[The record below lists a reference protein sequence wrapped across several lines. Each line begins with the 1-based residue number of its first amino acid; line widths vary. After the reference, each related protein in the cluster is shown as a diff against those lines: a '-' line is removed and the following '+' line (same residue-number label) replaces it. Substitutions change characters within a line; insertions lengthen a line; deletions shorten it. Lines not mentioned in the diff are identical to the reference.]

1 MSKDIL
7 SLISS
12 KMNTFSKG
20 QKLIANYILS
30 SYDKAAFMTA
40 SKLGKTVHVSESTVV
55 RFASEL
61 KYDGYP
67 AMQKALQEM
76 IRNKLTS
83 IQRIEVTNDIIGN
96 QDVVSTVMQSDME
109 KIRLTMEE
117 IDRDSF
123 QAAVDAIVNAKKIYI
138 LGTRSSGS
146 LAGFMSFYFGL
157 MFDNVVHVGESA
169 NQEIFDQI
177 VQVGHGDVTIGLS
190 FPRYSRRTV
199 RAINFAHER
208 GSKVIAITSSAC
220 ARSATATGSPATKR
234 IASRICGISFGSIR
248 FLLPGA
254 RRQHDALKRSVLT
267 HMRLAQLQKLQ
278 QSDEQRDHLFTVR
291 LIAEQ
296 FVKAD
301 AAQHQAALDGLH
313 ASFHGMAVAPD
324 IAQAEIHLARLG
336 RTAALHAQQRLP
348 QRLQRQPVQ
357 LQRGRGQGVFLRQL
371 AKELEGAL
379 FKLRHV
385 ARALAELL
393 VRSQAGDQGLF
404 RVLLFLAGRLG
415 QEAAAL
421 DFHQQRG
428 HGDELA
434 GLVHVKIRRAA
445 HDFDILLGD
454 LAHEDVLEVDLGLA
468 HQVQKQV
475 QWPIELL

>member
-190 FPRYSRRTV
+190 FPGIPGGRSGPSTLPTSGAPRSSPSPTAPLTAWPRRRTMCCWP
-199 RAINFAHER
+199 RA
-208 GSKVIAITSSAC
+208 TWPPLW
-220 ARSATATGSPATKR
+220 TPWW
-234 IASRICGISFGSIR
+234 
-248 FLLPGA
+248 LP
-254 RRQHDALKRSVLT
+254 
-267 HMRLAQLQKLQ
+267 
-278 QSDEQRDHLFTVR
+278 
-291 LIAEQ
+291 
-296 FVKAD
+296 
-301 AAQHQAALDGLH
+301 
-313 ASFHGMAVAPD
+313 
-324 IAQAEIHLARLG
+324 
-336 RTAALHAQQRLP
+336 
-348 QRLQRQPVQ
+348 
-357 LQRGRGQGVFLRQL
+357 
-371 AKELEGAL
+371 
-379 FKLRHV
+379 
-385 ARALAELL
+385 
-393 VRSQAGDQGLF
+393 
-404 RVLLFLAGRLG
+404 
-415 QEAAAL
+415 
-421 DFHQQRG
+421 
-428 HGDELA
+428 
-434 GLVHVKIRRAA
+434 
-445 HDFDILLGD
+445 
-454 LAHEDVLEVDLGLA
+454 
-468 HQVQKQV
+468 
-475 QWPIELL
+475 